1 MVIEPNVIYK
11 HVAQFNKL
19 IPMQKEEYRE
29 GKLFVP
35 LEKERDDAHQLAHR
49 VLQSGFRP
57 THMVALWRGGARIA
71 LYMHEYME
79 LATGLKVD
87 CVTVRT
93 SLYENQQAA
102 QREVRVHGEQ
112 YLVDVLQAEHRLLFV
127 DDILESGRSLG
138 ALRDVLALKLG
149 ARMPRQCKVAV
160 MFTKSEKWQWGQPTA
175 DFFVRDVPEYCW
187 VVFGHELESL
197 SLPELQRQM
206 SPASIDRLT
215 EDMGLSGLDLDD
227 TGLTEKLATVPLHWS
242 LAHRDWVARRALFEN
257 ESDDKSAV

>member
-1 MVIEPNVIYK
+1 ME
-11 HVAQFNKL
+11 
-19 IPMQKEEYRE
+19 KEEYYSE
-29 GKLFVP
+29 GKLYVP

-71 LYMHEYME
+71 LYMHEYLE
-79 LATGLKVD
+79 LASGLKVD

-93 SLYENQQAA
+93 SLYESQQA

-149 ARMPRQCKVAV
+149 ARMPHECKVAV
-160 MFTKSEKWQWGQPTA
+160 MFTKSEKWQWGQPKA

-206 SPASIDRLT
+206 SPAALDRLT
-215 EDMGLSGLDLDD
+215 VDLGLGGLDRDD
-227 TGLTEKLATVPLHWS
+227 TALTPLHKS
-242 LAHRDWVARRALFEN
+242 LLARRDWVAREASVGGSDNDEEVGN
-257 ESDDKSAV
+257 EKT